1 MKFKYIRNLG
11 ASAIFLGMMF
21 ACEDLTVLNENPNG
35 SYPATV
41 NPNLVISS
49 VLTEASKT
57 YVNLGYGII
66 GGVMQ
71 HTQKD
76 GWFSDHNNYDWAN
89 QSWSDGYYSVL
100 EDNQLVYDRA
110 VDLGLEFHQ
119 GVSLVV
125 KGFMFGL
132 ITDLWGD
139 APYTNALKGDK
150 GGEYLKPSFD
160 SQETIYDGI
169 LADLETAN
177 TLLSKAPNEY
187 EGISPDADVIYGG
200 DASAWRKLA
209 NSLALRYYM
218 RISGKKAD
226 VAKAGIEK
234 IAGNPSQYPIISSSD
249 EDAAMSF
256 PGASAGTAWP
266 NTTKFDA
273 SESNFSRIKMC
284 ATLLEKLQ
292 DLSDPRI
299 GVWAAKVKIPLKVD
313 ATQPAGTNKIMEIDG
328 KQYRVLSPDVVG
340 TTSINTDPEYV
351 GLPAGMSG
359 LPFTYNFNPTNNQGQ
374 YNPHVSQLADM
385 YKAASGDMLL
395 ARWISAAEVHFILAE
410 AGLKGWAVGDTKSHY
425 EAAIQASLESWGVD
439 DDYDDY
445 IAGADVAYKGTLDQI
460 MEQKWIASWTAA
472 TESWFDYRRTGLP
485 ALQAGPAGK
494 RTQLPVRFY
503 YMTNELLLNEANAT
517 SALEQI
523 EVTNYSQADGENSA
537 WSKSWVLQGTGK
549 PW

>member
-21 ACEDLTVLNENPNG
+21 ACEDLTELNENPNG
-35 SYPATV
+35 SDPSTV
-41 NPNLVISS
+41 NPNLVMSS
-49 VLTEASKT
+49 VLTEASKN

-89 QSWSDGYYSVL
+89 QDWSSYYSVL
-100 EDNQLVYDRA
+100 EDNLLMHDRA
-110 VDLGLEFHQ
+110 VELGLEFHQ

-125 KGFMFGL
+125 RGFVFGL

-139 APYTNALKGDK
+139 APYSSALQGQKL
-150 GGEYLKPSFD
+150 GEYLKPSFD
-160 SQETIYDGI
+160 SQEAIYDGI
-169 LADLETAN
+169 IADLETAN
-177 TLLSKAPNEY
+177 TMLSKAPNEY
-187 EGISPDADVIYGG
+187 EGISADADVIFGG

-218 RISGKKAD
+218 RISAKKPD

-234 IAGNPSQYPIISSSD
+234 IAGNPSQYPIISATD
-249 EDAAMSF
+249 EDANMSY
-256 PGASAGTAWP
+256 PGTSVNTAWP

-299 GVWAAKVKIPLKVD
+299 EVWAAKVKIPLKVD
-313 ATQPAGTNKIMEIDG
+313 ATQPAGTNKVMEIDG
-328 KQYRVLSPDVVG
+328 KEYRVLSPDVVG
-340 TTSINTDPEYV
+340 ATPINTDPEYV
-351 GLPAGMSG
+351 GLPPGMSG

-374 YNPHVSQLADM
+374 YNPHVSQLADR
-385 YKAASGDMLL
+385 YKAPNGDLLL

-410 AGLKGWAVGDTKSHY
+410 AALKGWSVGDAKTHY
-425 EAAIQASLESWGVD
+425 EAAVKASLEAWGVD
-439 DDYDDY
+439 GDYDDY
-445 IAGADVAYKGTLDQI
+445 IAGTDVAYNGTLEQI
-460 MEQKWIASWTAA
+460 MEQKWISSWTTA

-485 ALQAGPAGK
+485 DLQAGPAGK
-494 RTQLPVRFY
+494 RTELPVRFY
-503 YMTNELLLNEANAT
+503 YMTDELLLNEANT
-517 SALEQI
+517 TGALEKI
-523 EVTNYSQADGENSA
+523 EVTGFSQADGENSA
-537 WSKSWVLQGTGK
+537 WSKPWVLQGTGK